1 MRASSITGCLHYN
14 KCRLSCRT
22 QGGLLAI
29 PDTTT
34 AAVTPLAAAPASLAA
49 SMLTALA
56 LMWAPLLGRDGVRLG
71 KTSSALLGGNK
82 PAQHKAAGAGLD
94 AAQSLEAAAAIA
106 LPGNKA
112 AASAQA
118 DGLQG
123 VMPGGV
129 QQPAWWAASG
139 FDASELLW
147 KYQPRPPSA
156 AAAAA
161 QSTRQSR
168 RATRDAV
175 GGKKASV
182 LGSRRQS
189 STSRPVSATT
199 PNRRPSTPAN
209 APTRAAASPAAG
221 AIAGEGTA
229 VSGSRKTSG
238 TTAAGGKAL
247 SGAQQESSSSLS
259 QGVTD
264 EQLLARVLAAAAP
277 ASAAAVFA
285 RMGTNHAVSVLKLL
299 AGKDKGPAAVAAL
312 LQCLSPVVAAR

>member
-1 MRASSITGCLHYN
+1 
-14 KCRLSCRT
+14 
-22 QGGLLAI
+22 
-29 PDTTT
+29 
-34 AAVTPLAAAPASLAA
+34 
-49 SMLTALA
+49 
-56 LMWAPLLGRDGVRLG
+56 MWALLLDRDGVRLG
-71 KTSSALLGGNK
+71 KTSSAALGGNK

-94 AAQSLEAAAAIA
+94 AAQSPEPASAAAAVA
-106 LPGNKA
+106 LPANRTA
-112 AASAQA
+112 APTQA
-118 DGLQG
+118 DRSQL
-123 VMPGGV
+123 VVPGGV

-168 RATRDAV
+168 RATRDAA

-189 STSRPVSATT
+189 SASRPVSATT

-209 APTRAAASPAAG
+209 APTRAAASPAPAAAAG
-221 AIAGEGTA
+221 AGEGTA
-229 VSGSRKTSG
+229 VSGSRKASG
-238 TTAAGGKAL
+238 PTAAGGKAP
-247 SGAQQESSSSLS
+247 SGAQQEGSSSRLS

-264 EQLLARVLAAAAP
+264 EQLLARLLAAAAP

-285 RMGTNHAVSVLKLL
+285 CMGTNHAVSVLKLL

-312 LQCLSPVVAAR
+312 LECLSPVVAAR